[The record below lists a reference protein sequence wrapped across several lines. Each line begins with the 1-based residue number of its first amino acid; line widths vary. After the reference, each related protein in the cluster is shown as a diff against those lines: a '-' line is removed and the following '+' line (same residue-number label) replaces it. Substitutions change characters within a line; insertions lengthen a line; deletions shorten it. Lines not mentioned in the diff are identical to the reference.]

1 MANTIETTFTFRNI
15 ESTEALRA
23 HTLDKMSKLSK
34 YLIRPATA
42 HIIFNLDGT
51 NHVTEITVN
60 VKGGRYFG
68 VGKSNDMYTS
78 IDGAVD
84 NIKKQVSRSKER
96 VKCHKGE

>member
-15 ESTEALRA
+15 ESTEALRT
-23 HTLDKMSKLSK
+23 HTLDKLSKLSK
-34 YLIRPATA
+34 YLIKPATA

-68 VGKSNDMYTS
+68 AGKSNDMYTS

-84 NIKKQVSRSKER
+84 KIKKQVSRSKER
-96 VKCHKGE
+96 VKGHKGE